1 MTLGKLIF
9 DLSGGS
15 KIFLLVKTK
24 FASPGLDKK
33 TLTPYH
39 LTSLIGGTHMPERP
53 SFVKASTRKQDSGVI
68 FQKKYISFYI

>member
-1 MTLGKLIF
+1 MKIPHRKNYDVKVLRSEMTLGKLIF

-39 LTSLIGGTHMPERP
+39 LTSLIGGTHMPE
-53 SFVKASTRKQDSGVI
+53 
-68 FQKKYISFYI
+68 